1 MQLIVASTNTQ
12 KVLQLK
18 SMLKELRPTLE
29 IRSLFDFPQCRPEA
43 NFDHSPLDRACHI
56 ASTAASALSL
66 TCLSEQWQLVIPSL
80 ANKPV
85 FAPGASCAA
94 HTKCILGLLE
104 NAQDFE
110 RSAYIESSICC
121 ANPAGK
127 IYKATARIEGLI
139 AETERGKASVDFENI
154 FIKHDYQKTLAEL
167 SESTRWRISARRK
180 ALEKLS
186 IYLEAL
192 Q

>member
-1 MQLIVASTNTQ
+1 MQLILASTNTQ
-12 KVLQLK
+12 KILQLK
-18 SMLKELRPTLE
+18 SMLKELMPKLE
-29 IRSLFDFPQCRPEA
+29 TRSLFEFPHVRPEA
-43 NFDHSPLDRACHI
+43 HPDLTPIDRACHV
-56 ASTAASALSL
+56 ASTTAAALNL

-80 ANKPV
+80 ANKLV
-85 FAPGASCAA
+85 FARDTSSTAQ
-94 HTKCILGLLE
+94 TKCILGLLE
-104 NAQDFE
+104 SAQDFE
-110 RSAYIESSICC
+110 RSAYIESAICC
-121 ANPAGK
+121 ALPSGK

-154 FIKHDYQKTLAEL
+154 FIKYDYQKTLAEL
-167 SESTRWRISARRK
+167 SESMRLRISARRK